1 MSGPLSGK
9 VNLLGLPKAKLAEL
23 LGLMGEKPYRAEQIL
38 KWIHQRNVDDF
49 ESMTDISKALRAK
62 LAEIA
67 EIREP
72 EVVMDK
78 ISVDG
83 TRKWLIKTISGSSV
97 EMVFIPEESR
107 GTLCV
112 STQAGCMLDC
122 KFCSTGKQGF
132 NSNLKAWEIISQLRI
147 AKREMEK
154 VYPDRERAITNVV
167 MMGMGEPLFNCAN
180 VFDALNLM
188 MDDLAYGLS
197 KRRVTLSTSGVVPG
211 IYEMAGITDAS
222 LAISLHAPDDE
233 LRNQLV
239 PINKK
244 YPIRELLDACRH
256 YLATLG
262 EKRTITVEYI
272 LLKGVNDQPGHAV
285 ELARVL
291 DGFPC
296 KINLIPFNPFPGSGY
311 QRPSSISVRAF
322 QDRLIQKGYSATVR
336 TTRGE
341 DIQAACGQLVGEV
354 NDKTRRKER
363 YILRQR
369 EAERYAAD
377 QQNLTIR

>member
-1 MSGPLSGK
+1 MPDQRSGK
-9 VNLLGLPKAKLAEL
+9 INLLGLTRAKMCEL

-38 KWIHQRNVDDF
+38 KWIHQRDVNDF
-49 ESMTDISKALRAK
+49 ESMTDISKVLRAK
-62 LAEIA
+62 LNEVA

-97 EMVFIPEESR
+97 EMVFIPEDSR

-132 NSNLKAWEIISQLRI
+132 NSNLRTWEIVSQLRI

-154 VYPDRERAITNVV
+154 VYPERERAITNVV
-167 MMGMGEPLFNCAN
+167 MMGMGEPLFNCEN

-188 MDDLAYGLS
+188 MEDLAYGLS
-197 KRRVTLSTSGVVPG
+197 KRRVTVSTSGIVPG
-211 IYEMAGITDAS
+211 IYAMAGVTDAS

-244 YPIRELLDACRH
+244 YPISELLAACRH

-272 LLKGVNDQPGHAV
+272 LLKGVNDKPDHAQQ
-285 ELARVL
+285 LARVL

-296 KINLIPFNPFPGSGY
+296 KINLIPFNPFPGSGFH
-311 QRPSSISVRAF
+311 RPSSISVRAF
-322 QDRLIQKGYSATVR
+322 QDRLVQKGYSATIR

-341 DIQAACGQLVGEV
+341 DIQAACGQLVGQV
-354 NDKTRRKER
+354 NDKTRRSER

-369 EAERYAAD
+369 ETQQYAAD
-377 QQNLTIR
+377 Q

>member
-1 MSGPLSGK
+1 MPDQRSGK
-9 VNLLGLPKAKLAEL
+9 INLLGLTRAKMCEL

-38 KWIHQRNVDDF
+38 KWIHQRDVNDF
-49 ESMTDISKALRAK
+49 ESMTDISKVLRAK
-62 LAEIA
+62 LNEVA

-97 EMVFIPEESR
+97 EMVFIPEDSR

-132 NSNLKAWEIISQLRI
+132 NSNLRTWEIVSQLRI

-154 VYPDRERAITNVV
+154 VYPERERAITNVV
-167 MMGMGEPLFNCAN
+167 MMGMGEPLFNCEN

-188 MDDLAYGLS
+188 MEDLAYGLS
-197 KRRVTLSTSGVVPG
+197 KRRVTVSTSGVVPG
-211 IYEMAGITDAS
+211 IYAMAGVTDAS

-244 YPIRELLDACRH
+244 YPISELLAACRH

-272 LLKGVNDQPGHAV
+272 LLKGVNDKPDHAQQ
-285 ELARVL
+285 LARVL

-296 KINLIPFNPFPGSGY
+296 KINLIPFNPFPGSGFH
-311 QRPSSISVRAF
+311 RPSSISVRAF
-322 QDRLIQKGYSATVR
+322 QDRLVQKGYSATIR

-341 DIQAACGQLVGEV
+341 DIQAACGQLVGQV
-354 NDKTRRKER
+354 NDKTRRSER

-369 EAERYAAD
+369 ETQQYAAD
-377 QQNLTIR
+377 Q